1 MTPRA
6 DWDPRDHLR
15 GVPIDDIFELSASA
29 DASEIFEW
37 VQLGI
42 YVYIPHRKHQVKP
55 THLRGVQLLLVQSY
69 FIEITFFCLFQQ
81 INVLNLK

>member
-55 THLRGVQLLLVQSY
+55 YTSPWCSAAFGAVIFHRNH
-69 FIEITFFCLFQQ
+69 FFFVCS
-81 INVLNLK
+81 NR